1 MVKNAVL
8 EKIRNGEPALG
19 IACATGEPIL
29 TEYLAHAGFDWI
41 WVETRHGYY
50 SYDRMLHAIQIINA
64 TDTVPIVRPAEN
76 NFGLIN
82 RALDAGAL
90 GLIVPMV
97 NSAEEARQAAR
108 AVRFPPQG
116 DRSIGPFGTA
126 FLGDDYVARIN
137 DEVYLAVQIET
148 ATAAAN
154 AEEILAVEG
163 VDGCWC
169 GPGDMGLSMGLR
181 PGSPEEQPELE
192 AALMGVLEACYKT
205 GKVPGVACVP
215 GNARYWLD
223 KGFRFVTIGGE
234 GSLLR
239 SAAQQVLASLRQG

>member
-41 WVETRHGYY
+41 WVETQHGYY

-97 NSAEEARQAAR
+97 NSAEEARQAVFSAR
-108 AVRFPPQG
+108 YAPRG
-116 DRSIGPFGTA
+116 GRSSGGGRTW
-126 FLGDDYVARIN
+126 LVYGDDYPACAN
-137 DEVYLAVQIET
+137 DEILVAVMIET
-148 ATAAAN
+148 VEAL
-154 AEEILAVEG
+154 ERVDEIAAVE
-163 VDGCWC
+163 DLDCLFI
-169 GPGDMGLSMGLR
+169 GPADLATSMQV
-181 PGSPEEQPELE
+181 PPFCDEHE
-192 AALMGVLEACYKT
+192 AALQRILDAANNAGIPAGFPT
-205 GKVPGVACVP
+205 GSVQDALKRV
-215 GNARYWLD
+215 NQ
-223 KGFRFVTIGGE
+223 GFLLVHC
-234 GSLLR
+234 GSEFGMVR
-239 SAAQQVLASLRQG
+239 SAIADIIHTLGRG